1 MYVTHCM
8 PVYHLL
14 FMNVFKL
21 WDLLLILK
29 YFQSYE
35 NIKIIPSVV
44 LITYENA
51 VMLSRTWIF
60 YWRIGSWKLL
70 SKLDPMWQNTLIFK
84 DEIALKFPI
93 ESAVRTRKW
102 KKFQNTRITLILRD
116 DLDLFELRVKHV
128 DYFILYYLVSFTLV
142 WFIFWFT
149 RRILFIWID
158 FEAIFLKLKP
168 KLNQKQR
175 RITTYI
181 IENRQIHFIKFK
193 PLFRYIDSAV

>member
-1 MYVTHCM
+1 MTPISIGNTVVIKYNVSVCDTLYASISFT
-8 PVYHLL
+8 VYECFQIMRLASY
-14 FMNVFKL
+14 FEIFSKL
-21 WDLLLILK
+21 WK
-29 YFQSYE
+29 YQ
-35 NIKIIPSVV
+35 NHPLV

-149 RRILFIWID
+149 RRILFIS
-158 FEAIFLKLKP
+158 
-168 KLNQKQR
+168 N
-175 RITTYI
+175 
-181 IENRQIHFIKFK
+181 FK
-193 PLFRYIDSAV
+193 N